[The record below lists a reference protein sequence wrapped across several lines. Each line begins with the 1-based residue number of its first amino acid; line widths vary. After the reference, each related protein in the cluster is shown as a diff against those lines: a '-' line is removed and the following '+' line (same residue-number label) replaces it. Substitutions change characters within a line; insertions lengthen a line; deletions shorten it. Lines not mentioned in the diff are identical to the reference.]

1 MNFKNIIII
10 FLVTCAFSSGCSAVQ
25 LPLSIPEAKRGVRVI
40 DEDGVPLSDVP
51 VSVSFS
57 RKEGNVAGYTDEEGV
72 FMHQAPMS
80 EGIGFSVELDGYYRS
95 GGMLPDPKGVEFG
108 RWQPWGQ
115 IDEVMLRKIEN
126 PIPMYAVKR
135 IKIELPEL
143 EKSCGYDLFKGDWVA
158 PWGEGEQSDIIFE
171 AVSETR
177 EPLDYYRKLTIRF
190 SGEHDGL
197 IVTEHPK
204 APRNYSQFV
213 MDRYAPEGGYSSEY
227 IIERHRTETEIF
239 KPGNLDFGY
248 YFRVRTRTN
257 EDGEIEES
265 YYGKIKEPFKI
276 MPAGKNLERI
286 AVRFGYYLNP
296 NSNDRN
302 LEFKKG
308 SSLFEGTGIYS
319 DREISEAHL
328 EP

>member
-1 MNFKNIIII
+1 MRIK
-10 FLVTCAFSSGCSAVQ
+10 LVLMGMVSLLSLTSCNGVTASGEG
-25 LPLSIPEAKRGVRVI
+25 PLARRGVRVL
-40 DEDGVPLSDVP
+40 DETGLPMKGVP
-51 VSVSFS
+51 VSMSF
-57 RKEGNVAGYTDEEGV
+57 GHDVPTVTNEEGIAV
-72 FMHQAPMS
+72 A
-80 EGIGFSVELDGYYRS
+80 EGQTRDGVGFLIDLDGYYRS
-95 GGMLPDPKGVEFG
+95 HGHLPNSKSVKLG
-108 RWQPWGQ
+108 RWQPWGA
-115 IDEVMLRKIEN
+115 INDVMVRKIEN
-126 PIPMYAVKR
+126 PISMYAVKK
-135 IKIELPEL
+135 IKVEIPEL
-143 EKSCGYDLFKGDWVA
+143 EQPCGYDLFKGDWVA
-158 PWGEGEQSDIIFE
+158 PWGEGEHPDIIFE

-177 EPLDYYRKLTIRF
+177 KPLDYYRRLTIRF
-190 SGEHDGL
+190 NSEHDGL
-197 IVTEHPK
+197 IVAEHPK

-213 MDRYAPEGGYSSEY
+213 MDRYAPRGGYLSEY
-227 IIERHRTETEIF
+227 IIERHRTETEVF

-248 YFRVRTRTN
+248 YFRVRTTMN

-276 MPAGKNLERI
+276 MPAGKDLGRI

-319 DREISEAHL
+319 DREINEAHL